1 MLKKLIVTVG
11 VAALLM
17 AAEVVVMPNGKTAV
31 VKPDGT
37 WEEVTLAKMGGKTIA
52 LKKDGTWVEVT
63 GQLKT
68 LKPAVQSET
77 IGVEGGN
84 TEFVKPQKSE
94 LPDFA
99 KSLIGHW
106 STDDGTLEY
115 IFNDNF
121 TMSVIKDGE
130 KEDMDFTVAGY
141 DEDKR
146 VIRIGLG
153 KRFKIGPASFGGK
166 IIKLR
171 LSSDGS
177 KLYDIT
183 NSVEEMREIK
193 LKKIGAVT
201 STQKTKN
208 IKNEKKEK
216 DDEGFFSG
224 MFSGFK
230 KTVKGWIE

>member
-1 MLKKLIVTVG
+1 MLKKVLLSIG
-11 VAALLM
+11 FSALLI
-17 AAEVVVMPNGKTAV
+17 AAEVVVLPNGKTAV
-31 VKPDGT
+31 IKPDGT

-68 LKPAVQSET
+68 LKPMVQSET
-77 IGVEGGN
+77 IKVEGGN
-84 TEFVKPQKSE
+84 TSIVAEQKSK

-99 KSLIGHW
+99 KVIIGHW
-106 STDDGTLEY
+106 STDDGSLQY
-115 IFNDNF
+115 IFNENY
-121 TMSVIKDGE
+121 TMSIIKDGE

-141 DEDKR
+141 DENKKS
-146 VIRIGLG
+146 IRIGLG

-183 NSVEEMREIK
+183 NSIEEMREIK
-193 LKKIGAVT
+193 LKKIGVVT
-201 STQKTKN
+201 FTDRETKN
-208 IKNEKKEK
+208 IKNEKK
-216 DDEGFFSG
+216 DEGFFSG